1 MGEYVDHNAEDESL
15 QEGSYH
21 GSSEE
26 EDDKSEDNE
35 SKKQAWLFISPAI
48 IKAQR
53 ALTCLN
59 W

>member
-35 SKKQAWLFISPAI
+35 SKKQA
-48 IKAQR
+48 
-53 ALTCLN
+53 
-59 W
+59 